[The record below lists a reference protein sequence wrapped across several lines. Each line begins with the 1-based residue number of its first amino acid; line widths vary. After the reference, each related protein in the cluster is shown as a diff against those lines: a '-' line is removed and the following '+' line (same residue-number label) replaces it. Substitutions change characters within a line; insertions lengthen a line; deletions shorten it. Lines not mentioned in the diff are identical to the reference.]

1 MRVRR
6 VNGVPLITYKA
17 AKLPGEMKA
26 RRELEWRLD
35 PGDPSGDQM
44 EELLQMLSFR
54 RVAEVRKERQTYTI
68 GGIFADAAIV
78 IDRVETLGEFAE
90 LELLIGK
97 KSEIDQARGLIRQL
111 SDQLGLRTVEPRS
124 YLEMVLES
132 YSGDR

>member
-1 MRVRR
+1 
-6 VNGVPLITYKA
+6 
-17 AKLPGEMKA
+17 
-26 RRELEWRLD
+26 
-35 PGDPSGDQM
+35 M

-124 YLEMVLES
+124 Y
-132 YSGDR
+132 